1 MRHVDVCI
9 VAVLFNCVQVR
20 RVLPWY
26 HKVNLSTPSCVD
38 MQQKIFDRAQRDP
51 VRAYSAKKAV
61 CLMSIIMKKRHIE
74 LQVFRNTVNARL
86 ER

>member
-1 MRHVDVCI
+1 MFRI

-26 HKVNLSTPSCVD
+26 LKVGLSTFSCVE

-51 VRAYSAKKAV
+51 VRAYSAKNR
-61 CLMSIIMKKRHIE
+61 CLFDEYYIDNIYIE
-74 LQVFRNTVNARL
+74 LEVFGKFIAL
-86 ER
+86 